1 MSTRRTYR
9 CSIEWTHRKWGPQM
23 EKTIG
28 EGSSIRRAI
37 SNALLSFFAEKS
49 QRERRRDAHV
59 ELRVHA
65 KRVNREVA
73 R

>member
-1 MSTRRTYR
+1 
-9 CSIEWTHRKWGPQM
+9 M
-23 EKTIG
+23 EKTVA

-49 QRERRRDAHV
+49 PRENRRDAHV

-65 KRVNREVA
+65 KRLKREPA

>member
-1 MSTRRTYR
+1 MATRRTYR
-9 CSIEWTHRKWGPQM
+9 CSIEWTHRKWGPQI
-23 EKTIG
+23 EKTVA
-28 EGSSIRRAI
+28 EGNSIRRAI

-49 QRERRRDAHV
+49 PREKRRDAHV

-65 KRVNREVA
+65 KRLKREPA